1 MTHLA
6 DHLPPK
12 VGASVKSLLKIKSV
26 FLILSTFLLAL
37 TFFLV
42 VVFRYILESD
52 LFAYEEW
59 LLPMCFWLFFLGSA
73 IGTYEDSQ
81 IKADILEEWFKDPR
95 TIWLRRVILTAI
107 ELVIT
112 LFLVYWGVLM
122 LRDEIAAYPQWQT
135 TIALRIPFFVPR
147 LGIFV
152 GLVFMAFYSALHL
165 YVLLKLGA
173 DAFAKQLAAAADERR
188 IEREADQ

>member
-1 MTHLA
+1 MIELA
-6 DHLPPK
+6 DQLPPR
-12 VGASVKSLLKIKSV
+12 VGATVKQLLKIKSF
-26 FLILSTFLLAL
+26 FLIISTFILAL

-73 IGTYEDSQ
+73 VGTYDDTQ
-81 IKADILEEWFKDPR
+81 IKADILEEWFKNPR
-95 TIWLRRVILTAI
+95 AIWMRRVILTAI
-107 ELVIT
+107 ELIIT
-112 LFLVYWGVLM
+112 IFLVYWAVLM
-122 LRDEIAAYPQWQT
+122 LRDELASYPQWQT

-152 GLVFMAFYSALHL
+152 GLVFMALYSALHL
-165 YVLLKLGA
+165 YVLLKLGV
-173 DAFAKQLAAAADERR
+173 DAFAKQLEADAEAKRV
-188 IEREADQ
+188 EREAEQ

>member
-1 MTHLA
+1 MIDLA
-6 DHLPPK
+6 DQLPPK
-12 VGASVKSLLKIKSV
+12 LGITVKRLLRIKSA
-26 FLILSTFLLAL
+26 FLILSTFILAL

-73 IGTYEDSQ
+73 IGTYDDTQ
-81 IKADILEEWFKDPR
+81 IKADILEEWFKNPR

-112 LFLVYWGVLM
+112 IFLVYWAVLM
-122 LRDEIAAYPQWQT
+122 LRDEITSYPQWQS

-147 LGIFV
+147 LGIFI
-152 GLVFMAFYSALHL
+152 GLAFMAFYSALHL
-165 YVLLKLGA
+165 YVLLKMGTSAVVLHRTSDPFSDHIIDG
-173 DAFAKQLAAAADERR
+173 DPK
-188 IEREADQ
+188 

>member
-1 MTHLA
+1 MELA
-6 DHLPPK
+6 DQLPPRIG
-12 VGASVKSLLKIKSV
+12 VTVKRLLKIKSA
-26 FLILSTFLLAL
+26 FLILSTFILAL

-73 IGTYEDSQ
+73 IGTYDDTQ
-81 IKADILEEWFKDPR
+81 IKADILEEWFKNPR
-95 TIWLRRVILTAI
+95 TIWMRRVILTSI
-107 ELVIT
+107 ELVVT
-112 LFLVYWGVLM
+112 VFLVYWAVLM
-122 LRDEIAAYPQWQT
+122 LRDEIASYPQWQT

-152 GLVFMAFYSALHL
+152 GLVFMALYSALHL
-165 YVLLKLGA
+165 YVLLKLGV
-173 DAFAKQLAAAADERR
+173 DAFAKQLEADAETNR
-188 IEREADQ
+188 IKREADQ